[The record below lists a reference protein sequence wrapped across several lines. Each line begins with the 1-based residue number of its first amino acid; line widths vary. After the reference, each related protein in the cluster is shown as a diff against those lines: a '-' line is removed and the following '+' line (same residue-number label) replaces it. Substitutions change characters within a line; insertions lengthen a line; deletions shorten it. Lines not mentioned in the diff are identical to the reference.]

1 MVLAGGYTPVV
12 LLAVGVLADKMEHL
26 LPVAFMVAAVQAVPL
41 SLRAVAAEDSAG
53 HSWPSSPELRIL
65 LLSVQGVRLLD

>member
-53 HSWPSSPELRIL
+53 HS
-65 LLSVQGVRLLD
+65 